1 MQKLI
6 ALLPLLLAV
15 PHSADAQDT
24 NALRAGVRVEVTSVS
39 GKTRTGRIMSVRN
52 DSVFYAP
59 AGVSSRAISTS
70 DASSFALADVKS
82 VRVSTGRNAFAGAV
96 SKGLI
101 GTGIGILSGMAFGM
115 LVFRDPQGCSMICG
129 TGVHAAAGGVIGGAF
144 GLIGGVIYGA
154 SSGGERWENVPLP
167 GK

>member
-1 MQKLI
+1 MQRLIPILAIMI
-6 ALLPLLLAV
+6 ALPR
-15 PHSADAQDT
+15 PSYAQEA
-24 NALRAGVRVEVTSVS
+24 NALRAGVRVEVTSVT

-59 AGVSSRAISTS
+59 AGVSSRAISES
-70 DASSFALADVKS
+70 DASSFAFADVKS
-82 VRVSTGRNAFAGAV
+82 VRVSRGRNAFTGAL

-101 GTGIGILSGMAFGM
+101 GTGIGILSGMAFGT
-115 LVFRDPQGCSMICG
+115 LFFRDPDGCTMICG

-154 SSGGERWENVPLP
+154 ANGGERWESVSLP
-167 GK
+167 GR